1 MKIQATEIRE
11 IAHLLIS
18 DDYKQR
24 FVGEYWELRLRIEKL
39 EDMLRKEKLGVLGFK
54 PDCPIGIL
62 RDQATLMHSYLE
74 ILEQRAIYEKID
86 LTLNYTPPQQEPE
99 VVEAEQVAEAPK
111 KRSSVKKS

>member
-11 IAHLLIS
+11 IAHLLVS

-24 FVGEYWELRLRIEKL
+24 FVGEYWELKIRIEKL
-39 EDMLRKEKLGVLGFK
+39 ENMLRKEELGVLGFK
-54 PDCPIGIL
+54 LDCPVGIL
-62 RDQATLMHSYLE
+62 RDQVHLMHSYLE

-99 VVEAEQVAEAPK
+99 VVEAEPVAEAPK

>member
-24 FVGEYWELRLRIEKL
+24 FVGEYWELRIRLEKL
-39 EDMLRKEKLGVLGFK
+39 EDMLRKEELGVLGFK

-62 RDQATLMHSYLE
+62 RDQAHLMHSYLE

-111 KRSSVKKS
+111 KRSSAKK

>member
-39 EDMLRKEKLGVLGFK
+39 EDMLRKEELGVLGFK

-62 RDQATLMHSYLE
+62 RDQAHLMHSYLE

-86 LTLNYTPPQQEPE
+86 LTLNYTPPVQEPE
-99 VVEAEQVAEAPK
+99 ADQEPKAVEAEQVQ
-111 KRSSVKKS
+111 

>member
-11 IAHLLIS
+11 IAHLLVS

-24 FVGEYWELRLRIEKL
+24 FVGEYWELKVRLDKL
-39 EDMLRKEKLGVLGFK
+39 EDMLRKEELGLLGFK
-54 PDCPIGIL
+54 PDCPVGIL
-62 RDQATLMHSYLE
+62 RDQAHLMHSYLE

-99 VVEAEQVAEAPK
+99 VVEVEPVKEVPRK
-111 KRSSVKKS
+111 KPVKKS

>member
-24 FVGEYWELRLRIEKL
+24 FVGEYWELRTRLEKL
-39 EDMLRKEKLGVLGFK
+39 NDMIRKYDLCVLGFK
-54 PDCPIGIL
+54 LDCPISTL
-62 RDQATLMHSYLE
+62 RNQADIMRRYLD
-74 ILEQRAIYEKID
+74 ILEDRAIYEKID

-99 VVEAEQVAEAPK
+99 VVEAEQVAETPK
-111 KRSSVKKS
+111 KRAVKK